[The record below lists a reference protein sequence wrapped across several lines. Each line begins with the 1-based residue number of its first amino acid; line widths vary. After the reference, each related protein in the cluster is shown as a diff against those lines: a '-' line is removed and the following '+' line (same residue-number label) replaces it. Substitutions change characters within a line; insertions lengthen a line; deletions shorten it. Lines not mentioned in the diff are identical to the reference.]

1 MNTLNRP
8 PTPIAAT
15 LIAAL
20 GLASAM
26 GIGRFAFTPLLPLMQ
41 QSFGLTLRQGAW
53 LASAN
58 YIGYL
63 LGALVSLIFNPA
75 PGRAAR
81 LSLLWIAV
89 LTIATG
95 LTHMFEAWVVLR
107 LLTGVASAYALIG
120 ISSWVLNVL
129 SQQPSTF
136 YGWVFAGVGLG
147 MILAGF
153 TGLAAGVWHQS
164 PDHAW
169 LAMGVFAVA
178 VLVLAWRPL
187 NWGAGAP
194 RAVAAHTAQR
204 MGVEGWKIT
213 FCYGAFG
220 FGYIIPAT
228 FLPAF
233 ARQLISDPSVFGWVW
248 PVFGAAAALSTIIS
262 AYLFKQALPRNVWA
276 YSLVVT
282 AVGVLAPA
290 LYPCLATVVIST
302 FCVGGTFMVVT
313 MAGLREARLVAGA
326 DASRLIA
333 AMTTAFAV
341 GQLLGPLTIP
351 PGTLQESIFYPSV
364 GAACLLLAAAITLLR
379 RRSTT

>member
-1 MNTLNRP
+1 
-8 PTPIAAT
+8 
-15 LIAAL
+15 
-20 GLASAM
+20 
-26 GIGRFAFTPLLPLMQ
+26 
-41 QSFGLTLRQGAW
+41 
-53 LASAN
+53 
-58 YIGYL
+58 
-63 LGALVSLIFNPA
+63 
-75 PGRAAR
+75 
-81 LSLLWIAV
+81 
-89 LTIATG
+89 
-95 LTHMFEAWVVLR
+95 
-107 LLTGVASAYALIG
+107 
-120 ISSWVLNVL
+120 
-129 SQQPSTF
+129 
-136 YGWVFAGVGLG
+136 
-147 MILAGF
+147 
-153 TGLAAGVWHQS
+153 
-164 PDHAW
+164 
-169 LAMGVFAVA
+169 
-178 VLVLAWRPL
+178 
-187 NWGAGAP
+187 
-194 RAVAAHTAQR
+194 

-290 LYPCLATVVIST
+290 LYPCLATVVVST